1 MACFCKRHRSTYMPQ
16 NPRSK
21 TFSNRHRVAWTTG
34 FALACLFG
42 LASAQAAP
50 PPTPQ
55 GTQACRIEGLPNEL
69 QCGVIQ
75 RPLDPA
81 QPHGVQIDVHYLVVP
96 AMARNKQP
104 DPVLL
109 LAGGPGQSAIGVAPA
124 LLPRLTRL
132 NYRRDLVFID
142 QRGTGKSAPLQCE
155 DDSKLPVAEALDPA
169 GQTRRL
175 EQCRAALV
183 QLPHGDLRF
192 YTTAIAMQDFEAVRQ
207 RLGAPQW
214 NLIGAS
220 YGTRAA
226 LEYQRQFPGK
236 VRRTVLD
243 GVAPP
248 DMVLPASF
256 STDGQAALDASLM
269 ACEQEPA
276 CATQYPQLRQQWAGL
291 LQGLP
296 RAISVNHP
304 VTGLPERF
312 TLTRELLLRS
322 VRTPLYVPTLTAA
335 LPAALDAASHGR
347 FEGLLGLGS
356 AVSQRKGMRVA
367 MGMHFSVVCA
377 EDVPRLKAAADKPG
391 ADFGSSDA
399 AFYVAACQN
408 WPRGAVPPEF
418 YAVPATRSPVL
429 VLSGGADPAT
439 PPRHGERVALALGLH
454 DKSLVQHIVVPQA
467 GHGVA
472 GVGCMTEVLFRFI
485 DAKQASSALPQD
497 AACATK
503 IPRPGVFVPTQ
514 TGGAD
519 AVTPLS
525 ATGMQKP

>member
-1 MACFCKRHRSTYMPQ
+1 MP
-16 NPRSK
+16 
-21 TFSNRHRVAWTTG
+21 VG
-34 FALACLFG
+34 FALACLLG
-42 LASAQAAP
+42 LAPAQGASA
-50 PPTPQ
+50 PTVS

-81 QPHGVQIDVHYLVVP
+81 RPDGVKIGVHYLVVP

-155 DDSKLPVAEALDPA
+155 DDSKLPVAQALDPVA
-169 GQTRRL
+169 QASRL
-175 EQCRAALV
+175 DQCRTALMR
-183 QLPHGDLRF
+183 LPHGDLRF
-192 YTTAIAMQDFEAVRQ
+192 YTTTIAMQDFEAVRQ
-207 RLGAPQW
+207 QLGAPRW

-226 LEYQRQFPGK
+226 LEYMRQFPDK
-236 VRRTVLD
+236 VRRMVLD

-256 STDGQAALDASLM
+256 STDGQAALDASLL

-276 CATQYPQLRQQWAGL
+276 CAAQYPHLRQQWAAL
-291 LQGLP
+291 LQRLP
-296 RAISVNHP
+296 RAVSVNHP

-312 TLTRELLLRS
+312 TLTRDLLLRS
-322 VRTPLYVPTLTAA
+322 VRPPLYVPTLTAA
-335 LPAALDAASHGR
+335 LPSAIDAASQGR
-347 FEGLLGLGS
+347 FEGLVGLGS
-356 AVSQRKGMRVA
+356 AMTPRKGVRVA

-377 EDVPRLKAAADKPG
+377 EDVPRLADAVDKPG
-391 ADFGSSDA
+391 ADFGSADA
-399 AFYVAACQN
+399 AFYARACQN
-408 WPRGAVPPEF
+408 WPRGAVPADF
-418 YAVPATRSPVL
+418 YTVPATRSPVL

-439 PPRHGERVALALGLH
+439 PPRHGERVALALGAQ

-472 GVGCMTEVLFRFI
+472 GLGCMTEVLFRFI
-485 DAKQASSALPQD
+485 DAKQNSAALPQD
-497 AACATK
+497 AACATR
-503 IPRPGVFVPTQ
+503 IPRPGVFVPAQ
-514 TGGAD
+514 TGATGA
-519 AVTPLS
+519 AAPLS
-525 ATGMQKP
+525 TGVHKP